1 MREQRSSLDSPFWT
15 YRSLRRG
22 AVVAA
27 LLVVLSACGPAT
39 TGKLIVSA
47 NDAQDAAAHTY
58 DLAKQQEA
66 DATRLCVAALKAKA
80 LPLPLVPADI
90 KPFCAAVG
98 VPVPYDPVALQKAAG
113 PINALY
119 DGVRAANTERLAS
132 GTDNVIQATLTNLAA
147 LFTEVVADLTNAGIA
162 LPAKVTGA
170 AATLKGG
177 P

>member
-1 MREQRSSLDSPFWT
+1 MKRTGFG
-15 YRSLRRG
+15 YRDEHRPSFVLAFVG
-22 AVVAA
+22 ALA
-27 LLVVLSACGPAT
+27 LTLALGCSPAT

-47 NDAQDAAAHTY
+47 NDAQDAAAHVY

-66 DATRLCVAALKAKA
+66 DATVLCVAALRAKS
-80 LPLPLVPADI
+80 LPLPDKPVFI

-98 VPVPYDPVALQKAAG
+98 APVPYDPVKLQNAAG

-119 DGVRAANTERLAS
+119 DAVRAANTERLAS
-132 GTDNVIQATLTNLAA
+132 GTDNVIPATLTNLAA
-147 LFTEVVADLTNAGIA
+147 LFTQVVADLTNAGIA

>member
-1 MREQRSSLDSPFWT
+1 MTRNGFG
-15 YRSLRRG
+15 YRDEHRPSFVLAFVG
-22 AVVAA
+22 ALA
-27 LLVVLSACGPAT
+27 LTLALGCSPAT

-58 DLAKQQEA
+58 DLAKTQEA
-66 DATRLCVAALKAKA
+66 DATRLCVTALKAKA
-80 LPLPLVPADI
+80 LPLPASPADI
-90 KPFCAAVG
+90 KPFCSAIG

-119 DGVRAANTERLAS
+119 DAVRAANTERLAS

-147 LFTEVVADLTNAGIA
+147 LFTQVVTDLTGAGIA